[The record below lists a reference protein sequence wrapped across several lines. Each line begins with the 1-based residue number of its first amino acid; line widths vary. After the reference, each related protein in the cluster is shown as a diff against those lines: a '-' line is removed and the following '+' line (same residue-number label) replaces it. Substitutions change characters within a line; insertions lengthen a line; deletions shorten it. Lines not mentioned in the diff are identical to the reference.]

1 MGSLENESKKYVY
14 KELELY
20 LIYIYLKCPPAPA
33 RRDSYSNMN
42 KLFVK
47 NETSPFR
54 WVGGLK
60 KEVRMKN
67 KRTVN

>member
-20 LIYIYLKCPPAPA
+20 LIYIYLNCPPAPLKGSFS
-33 RRDSYSNMN
+33 DMN

-67 KRTVN
+67 KGTVN